1 MTEGHKMIQ
10 KRKTGRKSTNII
22 WVTQLNEK
30 LDDMTIQINESQMGT
45 LIAPDLQDEQM
56 KQ

>member
-1 MTEGHKMIQ
+1 MTEGHKKIQ
-10 KRKTGRKSTNII
+10 KRKKGRKSTNII

-30 LDDMTIQINESQMGT
+30 LDHMTIQINESQWDTMIG
-45 LIAPDLQDEQM
+45 PDLQDEQM